1 MPAIKLH
8 IEENKPLREYSTF
21 KVGGAAEFFT
31 SVESEDELKEAVAF
45 AKENSLEVKVLGGGS
60 NVLIEDEGVSGF
72 VVHMK
77 LMGRSFEVN
86 GNQVLLTVQAGEV
99 LDDVVAYTV
108 EEGWWGIENLS
119 HIPGSVGATPIQNV
133 GAYGVE
139 AKDVI
144 ASVRVF
150 NTVTGEFESLSNEQ
164 CMFGYRDS
172 IFKSQEGKK
181 YIVTAVTYALS
192 LTPDPQISYRDLQL
206 AFLDSTPTQLAIREE
221 VVKIRAGK
229 FPDWNAVGTAGS
241 FFKNPIIT
249 QAEYDRLHALHPE
262 VPAFKTEDGS
272 VKISLGWILDKALN
286 LRGHKKDL
294 VSTYKNQALV
304 VIAEE
309 GATANDIKNFAQEI
323 VQKIKKEIGIDVEW
337 EVSVMK

>member
-8 IEENKPLREYSTF
+8 IEKNISLKQYATF

-31 SVESEDELKEAVAF
+31 SVESESELLEAVAF
-45 AKENSLEVKVLGGGS
+45 AKDNGLEIKVLGGGS
-60 NVLIEDEGVSGF
+60 NILVDDHGVKGL
-72 VVHMK
+72 VIHLK
-77 LMGRSFEVN
+77 ILGRSSEIKDDT
-86 GNQVLLTVQAGEV
+86 VLLTSGAGEV
-99 LDDVVAYTV
+99 LDDLVAYTV
-108 EEGWWGIENLS
+108 DQGWWGIENLS
-119 HIPGSVGATPIQNV
+119 HIPGNVGATPIQNV

-144 ASVRVF
+144 TSVRVL
-150 NTVTGEFESLSNEQ
+150 NTQSQEFETLSNQE
-164 CMFGYRDS
+164 CAFGYRDS
-172 IFKSQEGKK
+172 VFKSPEGKK

-192 LTPDPQISYRDLQL
+192 LIANPQISYRDLQL
-206 AFLDSTPTQLAIREE
+206 AFEDTIPTQRAIREE

-229 FPDWNAVGTAGS
+229 FPDWNSIGTAGS
-241 FFKNPIIT
+241 FFKNPVIT
-249 QAEYDRLHALHPE
+249 QAEYDKLQVQHPE
-262 VPAFKTEDGS
+262 VPAFKTENGM
-272 VKISLGWILDKALN
+272 VKISLGWILDRALN
-286 LRGHKKDL
+286 LRGYKIDL

-309 GATANDIKNFAQEI
+309 GATAEDIKNFAQEI